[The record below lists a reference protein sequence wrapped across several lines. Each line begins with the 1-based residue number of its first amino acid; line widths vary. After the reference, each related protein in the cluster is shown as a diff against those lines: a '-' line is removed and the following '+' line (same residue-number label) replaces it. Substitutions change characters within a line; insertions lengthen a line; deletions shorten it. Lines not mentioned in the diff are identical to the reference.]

1 MTNIEVADF
10 LRANVDWA
18 RFARLTKA
26 LAEQLNNGQL
36 RFLKARLFEKA
47 VEKYSNGTLRYVDEN
62 GCDFLIIGLNN
73 IRLEMKYTANGIYTP
88 AKGELKKSCKIKL
101 TNSHGTNKHLTLPSY
116 YADYLMFVSESGAI
130 LFDKN
135 TLQSHIDPE
144 GDGIVGIVPPHKG
157 TMIVDN
163 IVMTGDNQLEVDFIQ
178 QLDRLLE
185 QYASNIL

>member
-10 LRANVDWA
+10 LRDNIDWE

-26 LAEQLNNGQL
+26 LDKQLNAGQL

-47 VEKYSNGTLRYVDEN
+47 IEKYSNGTLQYVDQL
-62 GCDFLIIGLNN
+62 GCDFIMIGFHN
-73 IRLEMKYTANGIYTP
+73 IRLEMKYTADGIYTP
-88 AKGELKKSCKIKL
+88 AKGEFKKTCTIKL
-101 TNSHGTNKHLTLPSY
+101 ANSHGTNKHLTLPSY

-135 TLQSHIDPE
+135 TLQSHIDPQ
-144 GDGIVGIVPPHKG
+144 GDGIIGIVPPHKG

-163 IVMTGDNQLEVDFIQ
+163 TVMTGDNQLEVDFIK
-178 QLDRLLE
+178 QLDKSLE
-185 QYASNIL
+185 IYASNIL